1 MVIEPRWEGLNS
13 RKCNWEKRYRST
25 SSRSRRK
32 YDEERARR
40 DRALNAN
47 AYKEMIDSYL
57 TNGNKAPIQE
67 EDVSIKDSW
76 MKTSNLGQKNEAKIT
91 SQRVEEEE
99 LSEMDKLWQEME
111 EAMTTCL
118 LEETKV
124 QQLIFPH
131 SLNLFHV
138 LYFFFFVLVSFVL
151 ILFSK
156 DDYVL
161 LSNQDSNVVV
171 PVEKE
176 EKSSVVCPHNYRLNE
191 EIGICCIICG
201 DVKIEIKYVFP
212 PFVSEV

>member
-1 MVIEPRWEGLNS
+1 MLQGQLMNKRFLIFLQDFILVIATLRYKRRRIHLVLMIYMVIEPRWEGLNS

-57 TNGNKAPIQE
+57 TNSNKVPIQE
-67 EDVSIKDSW
+67 EEASIKDPW
-76 MKTSNLGQKNEAKIT
+76 MKTSNLGQKNEAEKT

-138 LYFFFFVLVSFVL
+138 LYFFFFGTCIFCFDLVF
-151 ILFSK
+151 
-156 DDYVL
+156 
-161 LSNQDSNVVV
+161 Q
-171 PVEKE
+171 
-176 EKSSVVCPHNYRLNE
+176 R
-191 EIGICCIICG
+191 
-201 DVKIEIKYVFP
+201 
-212 PFVSEV
+212 